1 MNLRVLLSGLAYS
14 TIFRLS
20 FLFTK
25 NALDYVTPLTFL
37 SFRFIVAF
45 LTYLLLLI
53 TGVVKL
59 GKKPYWK
66 LWKLVLF
73 RPVFYF
79 IFETCGL
86 QRVNFLEA
94 GMIIA
99 LIPVVVNLLAPFI
112 LKEKFSFPCMKWRAR
127 TLPKGQPDGPRTD
140 RFCEARCFRCTRDLP
155 ESIRAL

>member
-1 MNLRVLLSGLAYS
+1 MISGA
-14 TIFRLS
+14 
-20 FLFTK
+20 
-25 NALDYVTPLTFL
+25 
-37 SFRFIVAF
+37 
-45 LTYLLLLI
+45 
-53 TGVVKL
+53 VKL

-112 LKEKFSFPCMKWRAR
+112 LKEKGDLLHYFLVGMGFLGVSLIVGFNITPGNIIGKAFLLLAVLSGAMYSVLSRKLSKEFTPAEITFFMMMTGAVFSHF
-127 TLPKGQPDGPRTD
+127 
-140 RFCEARCFRCTRDLP
+140 
-155 ESIRAL
+155 